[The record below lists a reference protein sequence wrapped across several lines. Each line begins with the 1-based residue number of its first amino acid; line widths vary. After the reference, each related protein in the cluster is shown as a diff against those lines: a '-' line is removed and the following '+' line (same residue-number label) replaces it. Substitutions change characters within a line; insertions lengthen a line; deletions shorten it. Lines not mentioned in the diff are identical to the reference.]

1 MVSTWGC
8 GYAAP
13 TPRMQYTASS
23 FADFLV
29 SQFRFGL
36 WTERH
41 GGTVR
46 GLFPAAGKFA
56 SHTPDAVLDRA
67 LLPGSR
73 LVAQGCIWLRA
84 KVQNGLVPTY
94 LLYVA
99 LTLLVLLLL
108 VAR

>member
-1 MVSTWGC
+1 
-8 GYAAP
+8 
-13 TPRMQYTASS
+13 MQYTASS

-46 GLFPAAGKFA
+46 GLFPKAGTTFT
-56 SHTPDAVLDRA
+56 SHTPDAVLDRV
-67 LLPGSR
+67 LLPVCQQ
-73 LVAQGCIWLRA
+73 VARWCCWLRA
-84 KVQNGLVPTY
+84 RVQNGMVPTY

-99 LTLLVLLLL
+99 LTLVILL
-108 VAR
+108 VTVAR